1 MKLSRIFFL
10 LLVSFI
16 LADRGSNAQQT
27 KPVRPPERGGM
38 RKSRLSCAPQK
49 LFRGDSLR
57 LTMSVPHGGDLAV
70 VAPGGD
76 YFFLSFWQPDKTDAR
91 QPLFDWEAFKSR
103 RQLTLDT
110 ARLKTKPYIAGR
122 DEPELV
128 FTKTGW
134 YRVRLSENLETDDG
148 TPVSECRVYYV
159 NAQRR

>member
-1 MKLSRIFFL
+1 MRLSRILFL
-10 LLVSFI
+10 ILVCCMLSEI
-16 LADRGSNAQQT
+16 ESNAQLT
-27 KPVRPPERGGM
+27 KPVRTAGRSA
-38 RKSRLSCAPQK
+38 RKSRLSCAPRK

-57 LTMSVPHGGDLAV
+57 LNMSVPHGGDLAV
-70 VAPGGD
+70 IAPGGD

-91 QPLFDWEAFKSR
+91 QSLFDWEAFKSR

-128 FTKTGW
+128 FNRTGW

-159 NAQRR
+159 NAKRR

>member
-1 MKLSRIFFL
+1 
-10 LLVSFI
+10 
-16 LADRGSNAQQT
+16 
-27 KPVRPPERGGM
+27 M
-38 RKSRLSCAPQK
+38 RLN
-49 LFRGDSLR
+49 
-57 LTMSVPHGGDLAV
+57 MSVPHGGDLAV
-70 VAPGGD
+70 IAPGGD

-91 QPLFDWEAFKSR
+91 QSLFDWEAFKSR

-128 FTKTGW
+128 FNRTGW

-159 NAQRR
+159 NAKRR